1 MDEAFSELDPLIR
14 SGLHG
19 GLIDL
24 QKELQK
30 TILFITLNLEEALI
44 LGDNIAI
51 IRAGVLIQSGSPQEI
66 VSKPVDDYVWDF
78 TREISSSRVLMVWSL
93 STIDDVQ
100 TDVILQSDDVWRM
113 R

>member
-1 MDEAFSELDPLIR
+1 MDEAFSALDPLIR

-30 TILFITLNLEEALI
+30 TILFITRYLEEALI

-51 IRAGVLIQSGSPQEI
+51 IRDGVLIQSGSTQEF
-66 VSKPVDDYVWDF
+66 V
-78 TREISSSRVLMVWSL
+78 
-93 STIDDVQ
+93 
-100 TDVILQSDDVWRM
+100 
-113 R
+113 